1 MNIAE
6 RVSKITSFNLL
17 LLVIEINATGKQQ
30 QQQQQ
35 TAALK
40 WAQLKVVTVRVGY
53 GARWLRCALVT
64 VRAL

>member
-17 LLVIEINATGKQQ
+17 LLVIEINTIGK
-30 QQQQQ
+30 QQQQ

-53 GARWLRCALVT
+53 GARWLRC
-64 VRAL
+64 VRCKTL